1 MNYLNDYYSLKKVYK
16 YQTEIINS
24 PDFDLTIYNFR
35 FDSDRIN
42 GFPEKSECLRFANE
56 NKQII
61 RKISEEKGIEC
72 PESEK
77 IFDIPDSDVVQNS
90 SFIYPV
96 YTDGKSV
103 KSKSIIILLH
113 GLNEKSW
120 DKYHTWAKALL
131 KMTGK
136 SVLLFPISFH
146 INRVQPVWTHPR
158 IMNNLSKERQL
169 MYPDLI
175 ESSFVNAAISTRL
188 QFKPETFFWS
198 GLRTYRDILK
208 LIEIIKSDRHPV
220 IDKDSSLDFFSYS
233 IGAFLTEILLMDNN
247 QNYFRDSKAMLFCG
261 GPVMSHMYATSRYIY
276 DSETYKSMTKFYV
289 TDFEE
294 EVKKS
299 EGIRKYFESPEPAA
313 IDFKSM
319 LNINLLNNYREEK
332 IRNLS
337 GRIKAISLEK
347 DNVIPPSSVILTL
360 QGSNKNIPVEVTVKD
375 FPFEYD
381 HISPFPL
388 GEGIKNEVNN
398 SFMEVFEEASDYLK

>member
-1 MNYLNDYYSLKKVYK
+1 MNYLNDYNSLKKLYK

-24 PDFDLTIYNFR
+24 TDFDLNIYNFR
-35 FDSDRIN
+35 FDSDRISR
-42 GFPEKSECLRFANE
+42 FPEKSECIRFANE

-61 RKISEEKGIEC
+61 RKIADEKGINC

-77 IFDIPDSDVVQNS
+77 IFDIPDSDVTQNS

-96 YTDGKSV
+96 YTDGNSL
-103 KSKSIIILLH
+103 KSKSLIILLH

-120 DKYHTWAKALL
+120 DKYHTWAKSLL

-158 IMNNLSKERQL
+158 IMDNLSKERQL
-169 MYPDLI
+169 MYPGLA

-198 GLRTYRDILK
+198 GMRTYRDILK
-208 LIEIIKSDRHPV
+208 LLELIKSGGHPV
-220 IDKDSSLDFFSYS
+220 IDKDSSIDFFSYS

-247 QNYFRDSKAMLFCG
+247 DNFFNDSNALLFCG

-289 TDFEE
+289 TDFENE
-294 EVKKS
+294 IKKS
-299 EGIRKYFESPEPAA
+299 DGIKKYFESPEPAA
-313 IDFKSM
+313 VDFKSL
-319 LNINLLNNYREEK
+319 LNIDLMKDYREEK
-332 IRNLS
+332 IMKLS

-347 DNVIPPSSVILTL
+347 DFVIPPSSVKLTL
-360 QGSNKNIPVEVTVKD
+360 QGANGNIPVEVTVKD

-388 GEGIKNEVNN
+388 GEGIKDEVNKC
-398 SFMEVFEEASDYLK
+398 FKEVFEEASEFLK